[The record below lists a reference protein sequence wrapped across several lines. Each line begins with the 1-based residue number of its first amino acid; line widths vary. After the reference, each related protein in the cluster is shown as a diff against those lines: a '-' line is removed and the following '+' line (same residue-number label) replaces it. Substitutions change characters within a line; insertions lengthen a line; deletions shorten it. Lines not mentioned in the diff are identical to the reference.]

1 MKEIY
6 KSSLLLI
13 HSVTQLNGICNK
25 FSVSPT
31 DENGNK
37 IVEIVDKCEEK
48 FLKVKEEIVKMV
60 KEIETKKNQSE
71 EHEIAVEET
80 LGGYLVR
87 KSKEKE

>member
-1 MKEIY
+1 MEEIY

-13 HSVTQLNGICNK
+13 HSVAQLNGVCSQ
-25 FSVSPT
+25 FSQSST

-60 KEIETKKNQSE
+60 KDIEAKKPQPVQQEISAIKTE
-71 EHEIAVEET
+71 
-80 LGGYLVR
+80 GGFLI
-87 KSKEKE
+87 SDKE